1 MINNEEQNSTLKR
14 LLEIFC
20 TCFSSTF
27 NISFVN
33 NNPNYLYASWVL
45 VLTLVNPVVGFSN
58 MSMDS
63 IIATEKMTIR

>member
-1 MINNEEQNSTLKR
+1 MKNRILLLKGYTGDFLY
-14 LLEIFC
+14 LLFKHFQYI
-20 TCFSSTF
+20 
-27 NISFVN
+27 FVN